1 MNESRKPWSGRFA
14 DATDALVEAY
24 TSSIAAD
31 QRLLAADIIGSI
43 AHVRMLGRRG
53 IIPAEDATT
62 IERALQ
68 AMLDEAERGAF
79 HLRPELEDV
88 HMNVEAALAERIGP
102 AAGRLHTARSRN
114 DQVATDLRIYV
125 RDAAADAIHAIH
137 DLEEALLALAEANV
151 DAIMPG
157 YTHLQR
163 AQPVLLAHHLLAY
176 VEMLVRDEVRFW
188 AALETADVLPL
199 GSGALAGSP
208 YALDREAVADALGF
222 AEISRNSI
230 DAVSDRDFA
239 VDYVYAAAMTMTHL
253 SRLAEEII
261 LWSSA
266 EFGFIRLPDAFA
278 TGSSIMPQKKNPDVA
293 ELARGRTGRV
303 IGDLVALLT
312 MLKGLPL
319 AYNRDLQE
327 DKPSLFDAE
336 AVLLP
341 TLAVLAE
348 MLPRIEIDRERMRAA
363 AAANFSLATDYADYL
378 VRKGLPFREAHGVV
392 GKMVRACEDRGISV
406 ESLSLDELRAFS
418 PLFAEDA
425 LGITLESSVASRDVP
440 GGTAPA
446 RVKAALRSARERLER
461 ARRVL
466 AGDDMEDNDDA

>member
-43 AHVRMLGRRG
+43 AHVRMLGRRR
-53 IIPAEDATT
+53 IIPGEDARK

-68 AMLDEAERGAF
+68 DMLDEAERGEF
-79 HLRPELEDV
+79 PLRAELEDV

-137 DLEEALLALAEANV
+137 DLQEALLALAETNI

-163 AQPVLLAHHLLAY
+163 AQPVLFAHHLLAY
-176 VEMLVRDEVRFW
+176 VEMLERDEQRFW
-188 AALETADVLPL
+188 SAMEMADVMPL

-208 YALDREAVADALGF
+208 YPLDREAVAKDLGF
-222 AEISRNSI
+222 LDITRNSV
-230 DAVSDRDFA
+230 DAVSDRDFV
-239 VDYVYAAAMTMTHL
+239 VDYVYAAAMAMTHV
-253 SRLAEEII
+253 SRLAEEIV

-266 EFGFIRLPDAFA
+266 EFGFIKLPDAFA

-363 AAANFSLATDYADYL
+363 ASANFSLATDYADYL
-378 VRKGLPFREAHGVV
+378 ARKGLPFREAHAVV
-392 GKMVRACEDRGISV
+392 GKMVRACEERGVGI
-406 ESLSLDELRAFS
+406 ESLTLEELRAFS

-425 LGITLESSVASRDVP
+425 RGITLESSVASRDVP

-446 RVKAALRSARERLER
+446 RVQSALGAARKRLAEAR
-461 ARRVL
+461 AML
-466 AGDDMEDNDDA
+466 AGDDIEDDDDA